1 MYEFSGVKV
10 RDFPKGAVDL
20 TPYLVREFSLEGEA
34 KDGKLHYLAAAG
46 QKIVQRE
53 DLYVVDDKY
62 TVSFPDLKDTKVAL
76 RDSAGR
82 KELLIPLKLDG
93 KLSFVQRYRWQY
105 E

>member
-1 MYEFSGVKV
+1 MKV

-20 TPYLVREFSLEGEA
+20 TPFLVREFSLKGKA

-46 QKIVQRE
+46 QKIVRRE

-62 TVSFPDLKDTKVAL
+62 TVSFPDLKDTKVVL

-82 KELLIPLKLDG
+82 KELLIPLELDG